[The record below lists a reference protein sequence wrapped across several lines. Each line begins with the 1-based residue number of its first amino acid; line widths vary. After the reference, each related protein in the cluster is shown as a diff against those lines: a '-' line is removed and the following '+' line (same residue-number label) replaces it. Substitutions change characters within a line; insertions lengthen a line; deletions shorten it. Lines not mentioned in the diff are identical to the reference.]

1 MAFLFSIGYIMPCNM
16 KPLTMVGKIKDAHG
30 LRGDLYVLLFAK
42 SADWLDDF
50 TEAHLGYEGHEDGET
65 LKTFKVLEAHPHKQG
80 LRLKLEHFK
89 DRTEA
94 EKWINQ
100 YLYISSEYLISDED
114 DDKPFLKELLGVE
127 VIDKTL
133 GSIGVVQDFSSNGVQ
148 DLLVV
153 KGPEKTYEIPLVSEF
168 WLEFDREAKT
178 ILMNLPDGLLEI

>member
-16 KPLTMVGKIKDAHG
+16 KSLTMVGKIKDAHG

-50 TEAHLGYEGHEDGET
+50 TEAYIGYEGHEDGET
-65 LKTFKVLEAHPHKQG
+65 LSTFKVLEAHPHKQG

-114 DDKPFLKELLGVE
+114 DERPFLKELLNFE
-127 VIDKTL
+127 VVDQTL
-133 GSIGVVQDFSSNGVQ
+133 GSIGKVTDFSSNGVQ
-148 DLLVV
+148 DLLIVQ
-153 KGPEKTYEIPLVSEF
+153 GPEKIYEIPLVTEF
-168 WLEFDREAKT
+168 WLGWDRDSKT
-178 ILMNLPDGLLEI
+178 ITMNLPAGLLEI